1 VEIQNQ
7 DSHFPTAPISL
18 RREEESISKKSKAVY
33 TKHLTPPTDAT
44 LPYTRSTLAATSGCS
59 KASDQQ
65 AMAGQKIPLGE
76 AA

>member
-33 TKHLTPPTDAT
+33 TKHLTPPM
-44 LPYTRSTLAATSGCS
+44 PEIEKFRW
-59 KASDQQ
+59 
-65 AMAGQKIPLGE
+65 
-76 AA
+76 